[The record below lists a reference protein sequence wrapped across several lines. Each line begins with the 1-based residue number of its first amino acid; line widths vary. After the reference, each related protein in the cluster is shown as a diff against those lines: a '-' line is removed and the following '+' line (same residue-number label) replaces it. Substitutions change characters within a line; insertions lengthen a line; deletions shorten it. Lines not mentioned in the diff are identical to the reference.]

1 MATVSQPATNH
12 GRSRARRDSAGIS
25 RRVLAG
31 LRAVSRSIDEHRRFV
46 LTTHRDP
53 DGDGLGAEAAIAAA
67 LRRMGKRVSIINDGR
82 LPEQYVF
89 LGSQRLFQR
98 YRPEKHDRV
107 IEVADVVILVDAGA
121 PARTGR
127 LAKALSD
134 FEGVGIVIDH
144 HPGGGWGSIE
154 VIDEG
159 AVSTTQRVAR
169 LFDVLNVDV
178 TPAMA
183 DALYAGILADT
194 NGFSNTN
201 TSAVALQTAATLVER
216 GARPSG
222 VFRGMFASWSLNR
235 LRLQG
240 DVLANLQT
248 AQRGRIVWGTV
259 TRESRRRLR
268 QPTSATE
275 GFVELALTTRGAEL
289 TILFIEE
296 AHGVVRLSIRSKAP
310 VRADRVA
317 KAFGGGGHALAAGAR
332 VGGSL
337 ESVRRRVLP
346 VARAA
351 LDENN
356 SSRVPGASPYVRR
369 AISGAEGGL

>member
-1 MATVSQPATNH
+1 MY
-12 GRSRARRDSAGIS
+12 G
-25 RRVLAG
+25 
-31 LRAVSRSIDEHRRFV
+31 RFV

-53 DGDGLGAEAAIAAA
+53 DGDGLGAEAALARA
-67 LRRMGKRVSIINDGR
+67 LRRMGKRVSVVNDGR
-82 LPEQYVF
+82 LPEQYAF

-98 YRPEKHDRV
+98 YRPSEHNRLIEAADAV
-107 IEVADVVILVDAGA
+107 IVVDAGT

-134 FEGVGIVIDH
+134 FEGARIVIDH

-154 VIDEG
+154 VIDED
-159 AVSTTQRVAR
+159 AVSTTQLVAC
-169 LFDVLNVDV
+169 LLDMLDVDV

-201 TSAVALQTAATLVER
+201 TSAVALRTAATLVER
-216 GARPSG
+216 GARPSN
-222 VFRGMFASWSLNR
+222 VFQGMFASWPVDR

-240 DVLANLQT
+240 DVLARLQT
-248 AQRGRIVWGTV
+248 AEHGRIVWGTV
-259 TRESRRRLR
+259 RRDSLRRFR

-275 GFVELALTTRGAEL
+275 GFVELALATRGTEL
-289 TILFIEE
+289 AIHFIEE
-296 AHGVVRLSIRSKAP
+296 PRDFVRLSIRSRAP
-310 VRADRVA
+310 VRADQIA
-317 KAFGGGGHALAAGAR
+317 KAFEGGGHALAAGAR
-332 VGGSL
+332 VRGSL

-351 LDENN
+351 LGKRA
-356 SSRVPGASPYVRR
+356 SSQLPHARSAGA
-369 AISGAEGGL
+369 